1 MYFEKQ
7 LSPLTNILRSSS
19 KMVNLILIILL
30 VSLLFPIED
39 FFPSNPIKVVE
50 GELISLFSNPAILSI
65 VTIFIY
71 CVYLSGN
78 ETMLVLTLYIIHRLV
93 LHGGNA
99 GGGGAPSTLPPTA
112 RTTPPP
118 PKPKAAP
125 PPKPKAAPPPKPK
138 AAPPPKPKAA
148 PPPKPKAAPP
158 PKPKA
163 APPPKP
169 KAAPPPGG
177 DSPDEGMPD
186 IM

>member
-1 MYFEKQ
+1 MYFEKP

-19 KMVNLILIILL
+19 KIVNLILIVLL

-50 GELISLFSNPAILSI
+50 DELISLFSNPAILSI

-78 ETMLVLTLYIIHRLV
+78 ETMLVLTLYIIHRMV
-93 LHGGNA
+93 LHGGNT
-99 GGGGAPSTLPPTA
+99 GGGAPSSLPPTA

-148 PPPKPKAAPP
+148 PPPKPKAAPLPEEGP
-158 PKPKA
+158 P
-163 APPPKP
+163 
-169 KAAPPPGG
+169 
-177 DSPDEGMPD
+177 DM
-186 IM
+186 